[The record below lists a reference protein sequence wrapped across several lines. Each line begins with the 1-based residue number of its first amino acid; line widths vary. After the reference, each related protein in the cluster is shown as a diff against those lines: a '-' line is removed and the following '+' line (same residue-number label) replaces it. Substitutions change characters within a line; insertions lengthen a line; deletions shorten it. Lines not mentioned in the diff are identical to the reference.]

1 MSGDD
6 TLFGD
11 DEGAPSGFFDAVA
24 EAGERRGIGRPRGA
38 RNRKSVDF
46 ERLYYAKGYKD
57 PLLVLGEIISAD
69 PRALQAMAV
78 EQAAELGLVKVRGS
92 GESAIEV
99 IEVPTLL
106 EVVDLQ
112 RKAAIDLAPYLHGK
126 KPTQIEM
133 VDERLPTLII
143 VTDSNQNAEA
153 RHLLERREALS
164 LGRPLIEGEAIEN
177 EGVSDEEG

>member
-24 EAGERRGIGRPRGA
+24 EAGERRGIGRPKGA

-46 ERLYYAKGYKD
+46 EKLYFAKGYKD

-69 PRALQAMAV
+69 PRALQEMAYL
-78 EQAAELGLVKVRGS
+78 LGEAKPDLVTV
-92 GESAIEV
+92 
-99 IEVPTLL
+99 L
-106 EVVDLQ
+106 DLQ

-133 VDERLPTLII
+133 VDERLPTLVI
-143 VTDSNQNAEA
+143 VTNSDQMADA
-153 RHLLERREALS
+153 RRLLEQREALS
-164 LGRPLIEGEAIEN
+164 LGRPLIDGEVVEN
-177 EGVSDEEG
+177 QGVSDDEG

>member
-11 DEGAPSGFFDAVA
+11 EEGAPSGFFDDVA
-24 EAGERRGIGRPRGA
+24 AAGERRGIGRPKGA

-46 ERLYYAKGYKD
+46 EKLYYAKGYRD

-69 PRALQAMAV
+69 PRSLQAMAV
-78 EQAAELGLVKVRGS
+78 EQAAQLGLVKVRGS

-106 EVVDLQ
+106 EVLDMQ

-126 KPTQIEM
+126 KPTQIEL
-133 VDERLPTLII
+133 VDERLPTLIV
-143 VTDSNQNAEA
+143 VTNDNQLAEA
-153 RHLLERREALS
+153 QRLLQQREALS
-164 LGRPLIEGEAIEN
+164 LGRPIIDGEVVEN
-177 EGVSDEEG
+177 AGVSDDEG

>member
-11 DEGAPSGFFDAVA
+11 EEGAPSGFFDAVA
-24 EAGERRGIGRPRGA
+24 AAGERKGIGRPRGA

-46 ERLYYAKGYKD
+46 EKLYFAKGYKD

-69 PRALQAMAV
+69 PRALQEMAYL
-78 EQAAELGLVKVRGS
+78 LGEEKPDLMTV
-92 GESAIEV
+92 
-99 IEVPTLL
+99 L
-106 EVVDLQ
+106 DLQ

-126 KPTQIEM
+126 KPTQIEL

-153 RHLLERREALS
+153 RRLLEQREALS
-164 LGRPLIEGEAIEN
+164 LGRPIIEGEVVEN
-177 EGVSDEEG
+177 EGVSDGEG